1 MYKWHL
7 SPAPVHC
14 SDRSAGSSGAAR
26 AEADKAGVQ
35 AGESPDYAR
44 GGGWHRL
51 TSSPSPRVS
60 SDRSAGSSG
69 AARAQRVESSVQ
81 ARRSWAMHKE
91 EEEELGCSQTEV
103 TSLCWPR
110 DGRTGCPRAA
120 GAERVAAGEA
130 VGGETGGHAGICWG
144 HLITQSVSRTITYT
158 CGHSSW
164 KLLIFPIIWRNIQP
178 CLSA

>member
-14 SDRSAGSSGAAR
+14 SDRSAGSSRAAR

-35 AGESPDYAR
+35 EGGSPDYAR
-44 GGGWHRL
+44 EGGWHWL

-81 ARRSWAMHKE
+81 ARRSLSYAQGGGGGVRMFSDRSHLSVLTPWWAHRLSQSSRSRE
-91 EEEELGCSQTEV
+91 SCRWWSCSRGNWGPRRYLWRSSHSQYPELSPTHIDILPENY
-103 TSLCWPR
+103 LFFPKF
-110 DGRTGCPRAA
+110 
-120 GAERVAAGEA
+120 
-130 VGGETGGHAGICWG
+130 GGISNHA
-144 HLITQSVSRTITYT
+144 
-158 CGHSSW
+158 
-164 KLLIFPIIWRNIQP
+164 
-178 CLSA
+178 